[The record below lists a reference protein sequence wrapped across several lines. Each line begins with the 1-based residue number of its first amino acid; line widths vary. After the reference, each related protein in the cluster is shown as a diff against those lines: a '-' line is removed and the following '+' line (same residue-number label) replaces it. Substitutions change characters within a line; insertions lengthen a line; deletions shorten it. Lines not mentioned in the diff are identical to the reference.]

1 MAVDLGSII
10 RTLEAIEARHPD
22 TRDDLT
28 PIVAALT
35 AADGVLLDV
44 EEARRITSLP
54 SAATVREW
62 IRLGLL
68 AAQPGDA
75 PGRWHVPL
83 VEALRV
89 RARRAAFGALEGDE
103 LSAEELALLSATRP
117 GSLPWRRPGLAS
129 RSARPAA
136 RSAAR
141 TAQALSLP

>member
-44 EEARRITSLP
+44 EEARRITGLP

-62 IRLGLL
+62 IRLVCW
-68 AAQPGDA
+68 P
-75 PGRWHVPL
+75 PS
-83 VEALRV
+83 
-89 RARRAAFGALEGDE
+89 RATRRAGGTSRWPKRCGCGRAG
-103 LSAEELALLSATRP
+103 R
-117 GSLPWRRPGLAS
+117 
-129 RSARPAA
+129 RSAPSRAMN
-136 RSAAR
+136 
-141 TAQALSLP
+141 